1 MPPLNDSKS
10 EGQTGGIASDEE
22 ALSDTSSERSVPAG
36 TWDTLPH
43 SDGQPIH
50 GDTSDEAVRLGA
62 RDTAVVSKRYAG
74 RDLEARPGQII
85 VSDFGTFIG
94 KKSERLVIKK
104 GKDVLEQVPFH
115 NIESLVVTGAGVS
128 ISTDVIQECME
139 HGIQIDFL
147 TFSGKPYAKLTSP
160 GLSGTVITRREQL
173 LAYYE
178 KRGLKLAKAFVDG
191 KLRNQQGLIHYFAR
205 YRKSEDQEAFDELSR
220 MEAKILEIASELES
234 IEGKCVDDVR
244 EQLLSIEGR
253 AGAVYW
259 DGVKKILGDR
269 VEFETREHR
278 GADDPFNSML
288 NYGYGILYS
297 TVWGAVVLAGLE
309 PFAGFI
315 HTDRP
320 GKPSLCLDLVEEF
333 RQRVVDRTV
342 ISFVTKGTP
351 IKLQDGMLADQT
363 RRKLIDN
370 IQERLES
377 RETYRGKQHKLR
389 TIIQLQA
396 RRIASFLRGE
406 TDYRPHVGRW

>member
-1 MPPLNDSKS
+1 MMSSSRDGESQ
-10 EGQTGGIASDEE
+10 GQTENIPLVETTRP
-22 ALSDTSSERSVPAG
+22 DTS
-36 TWDTLPH
+36 
-43 SDGQPIH
+43 GQPIH
-50 GDTSDEAVRLGA
+50 ADTSDESANLGA
-62 RDTAVVSKRYAG
+62 RNTAVVSQRYAR
-74 RDLEARPGQII
+74 RDLEARLGQII

-104 GKDVLEQVPFH
+104 GKDILQQVPFH
-115 NIESLVVTGAGVS
+115 SVESLVVTGAGVS

-147 TFSGKPYAKLTSP
+147 TFSGKPYAKLASP

-191 KLRNQQGLIHYFAR
+191 KLRNQQGLLHYFAR
-205 YRKSEDQEAFDELSR
+205 YRKSEDQETFDELSR
-220 MEAKILEIASELES
+220 MEAKILEIAGELES

-269 VEFETREHR
+269 VEFKTREHR

-370 IQERLES
+370 IQERLEY

>member
-1 MPPLNDSKS
+1 MVTRSCQSCTWLRRLSRVIYGKS
-10 EGQTGGIASDEE
+10 EGLNAAGNPSSSRRSSSRGVEDCMGGPEE
-22 ALSDTSSERSVPAG
+22 
-36 TWDTLPH
+36 
-43 SDGQPIH
+43 
-50 GDTSDEAVRLGA
+50 
-62 RDTAVVSKRYAG
+62 
-74 RDLEARPGQII
+74 GQII
-85 VSDFGTFIG
+85 VSEFGAFIG
-94 KKSERLVIKK
+94 KKSERLVIRQ
-104 GKDVLEQVPFH
+104 GKDVVQQVPFH
-115 NIESLVVTGAGVS
+115 EVQSIIITGPGVS

-160 GLSGTVITRREQL
+160 YLSGTVITRREQL
-173 LAYYE
+173 LAYHE
-178 KRGLKLAKAFVDG
+178 KRGLKLACAFIEG
-191 KLRNQQGLIHYFAR
+191 KLRNQHGLLHYFAR
-205 YRKSEDQEAFDELSR
+205 YRKSEDPAAFEAITE
-220 MEAKILEIASELES
+220 MESKILEIAGELAT
-234 IEGKCVDDVR
+234 IEGNCVDDVR

-259 DGVKKILGDR
+259 EGIRKLLAGKID
-269 VEFETREHR
+269 FEIREHR
-278 GADDPFNSML
+278 GASDPFNSLL

-342 ISFVTKGTP
+342 VSLVSKGTA
-351 IKLQDGMLADQT
+351 IKLQDGMLTVQT
-363 RRKLIDN
+363 RRRLIGS

-377 RETYRGKQHKLR
+377 RETYHGKQQKLR

-396 RRIASFLRGE
+396 RQIASFLRGE
-406 TDYRPHVGRW
+406 TSYKPFIGRW